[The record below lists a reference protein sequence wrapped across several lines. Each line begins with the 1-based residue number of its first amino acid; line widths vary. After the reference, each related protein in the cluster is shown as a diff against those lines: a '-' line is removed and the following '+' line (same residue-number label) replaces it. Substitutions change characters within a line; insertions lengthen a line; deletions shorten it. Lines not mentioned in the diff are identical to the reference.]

1 MIKQQTLSKFGK
13 KSVARFAMILATLSL
28 ALPLS
33 VIGSASPA
41 SSALALSALA
51 EQANFRIIIS
61 SSVHLGDSGVG
72 DDHEVTF
79 SAPGVDASKT
89 AILLLRTRGVE
100 FNKNVITIN
109 GVAIGN
115 ALVPRS
121 AEHGAEFFSEIGI
134 VPANTLTATNNKLYI
149 GARNEDGG
157 LSGNLDDF
165 DVDNVVL
172 VYKQP

>member
-33 VIGSASPA
+33 VIGGASPA
-41 SSALALSALA
+41 SNALALSALA
-51 EQANFRIIIS
+51 EQSNFRVIFS
-61 SSVHLGDSGVG
+61 GSRHLGDDPGEG
-72 DDHEVTF
+72 DDTDESF
-79 SAPGVDASKT
+79 DAPDVDASKT

-100 FNKNVITIN
+100 FSNNIITIN
-109 GVAIGN
+109 GVTIGN

-121 AEHGAEFFSEIGI
+121 AEHNDEYFSEIGI

-149 GARNEDGG
+149 GARNEDGNLG
-157 LSGNLDDF
+157 GNLDDF
-165 DVDNVVL
+165 DVDNVVII
-172 VYKQP
+172 YRQ